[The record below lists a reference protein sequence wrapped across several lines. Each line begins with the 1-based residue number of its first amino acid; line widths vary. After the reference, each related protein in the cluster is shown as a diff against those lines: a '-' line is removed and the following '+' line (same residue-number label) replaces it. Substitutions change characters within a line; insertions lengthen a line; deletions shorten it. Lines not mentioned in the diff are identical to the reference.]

1 MTGGTETDTRGTPN
15 NTEAHDAADNDNDNE
30 EVDMDVGRIWRDFE
44 LSTRPIHPDTR
55 AALDKRWADLPPH
68 ARTDNQLLG
77 RCAVGCEGTHGVFP
91 KCNLT
96 CSPCYHS
103 ADANKVR
110 IDGEHTVD
118 QVESQMRYL
127 RRQRGPRAHAQ
138 LIGGEV
144 SLLPAEDH
152 AAALLAMRAAGR
164 EPMSMTHGD
173 FDYDYLL
180 DVVLG
185 PDGKPRF
192 DKVSFAAH
200 FDSLMRGRRGA
211 VRPRSEAELNPF
223 REKFAQMF
231 IDLKRDHGVNRYL
244 AHNMTVTPSNVA
256 EVEQVTRDVLEM
268 PYDMMS
274 FQPAAFIGD
283 DRRWREDF
291 GEVTIDAVW
300 ERIEKGAGHKLP
312 WQATQFG
319 DPRCNRSTVGMRVD
333 GMFAPLLD
341 PDEPADIAARD
352 RFLAHHGGM
361 IFGDVPRGIL
371 AVKVV
376 RAVLAHPGDIP
387 PLIGLARR
395 VVRRAGGLRRML
407 RAARRKKLSFK
418 TFVVHNFMDAAQV
431 APAWELMEKGIESD
445 DPVLKETQERLG
457 SCMYAMSHPE
467 DGRLVPACVQHSVLD
482 PQENVEL
489 RRLLPLVGSGASPAV
504 VARPSGL
511 TAVRETRGR
520 AS

>member
-1 MTGGTETDTRGTPN
+1 MSFRRSLRE
-15 NTEAHDAADNDNDNE
+15 
-30 EVDMDVGRIWRDFE
+30 FE
-44 LSTRPIHPDTR
+44 LATRPIHPESK
-55 AALDKRWADLPPH
+55 AALEKRWRELPPH
-68 ARTDNQLLG
+68 AQTDNQLLG

-110 IDGEHTVD
+110 IDGAHTVD
-118 QVESQMRYL
+118 NVDEQMRYL
-127 RRQRGPRAHAQ
+127 RRIRGPRAHAQ

-144 SLLPAEDH
+144 SLLPAADH
-152 AAALLAMRAAGR
+152 AAALLAMRAQGR

-180 DVVLG
+180 DVVLDAEG
-185 PDGKPRF
+185 RPRF

-211 VRPRSEAELNPF
+211 VRPRSEVELHPF
-223 REKFAQMF
+223 REEFARMF
-231 IDLKRDHGVNRYL
+231 VDLKRDHGVNRYL
-244 AHNMTVTPSNVA
+244 AHNMTVTPSNVD
-256 EVEQVTRDVLEM
+256 EVEEVTRAVLEM

-291 GEVTIDAVW
+291 GEVTIDKVW
-300 ERIEKGAGHKLP
+300 ERIEKGAGQKLP

-319 DPRCNRSTVGMRVD
+319 DPRCNRSTVGVRVD
-333 GMFAPLLD
+333 GVFAALLD
-341 PDEPADIAARD
+341 PEDPKDIAARD

-361 IFGDVPRGIL
+361 VFGDVPRL
-371 AVKVV
+371 
-376 RAVLAHPGDIP
+376 VLAFKVARAALTHPGDIP

-407 RAARRKKLSFK
+407 RAARRGKLSFK
-418 TFVVHNFMDAAQV
+418 TFVVHNFMDAEQV
-431 APAWELMEKGIESD
+431 APAWELMEKGVVAD

-457 SCMYAMSHPE
+457 SCMYAMAHPE

-482 PQENVEL
+482 PLENIEL
-489 RRLLPLVGSGASPAV
+489 RRVLPLVGAGAAGAVTPAV
-504 VARPSGL
+504 VSRPSGL
-511 TAVRETRGR
+511 TAVRSTGR
-520 AS
+520 ASA

>member
-1 MTGGTETDTRGTPN
+1 MGLATTLKR
-15 NTEAHDAADNDNDNE
+15 
-30 EVDMDVGRIWRDFE
+30 WE
-44 LSTRPIHPDTR
+44 LDTRPIHPETR
-55 AALDKRWADLPPH
+55 RALAVRWAELPEH
-68 ARTDNQLLG
+68 AKTPNQLLG

-110 IDGEHTVD
+110 IDGDHTVD
-118 QVESQMRYL
+118 NVASQMSYL
-127 RRQRGPRAHAQ
+127 RQVRGPRAHAQ

-152 AAALLAMRAAGR
+152 AQALLAMRDAGR

-173 FDYDYLL
+173 FEYDYLL
-180 DVVLG
+180 DLVL
-185 PDGKPRF
+185 DEEGKPRF

-231 IDLKRDHGVNRYL
+231 IDLKRDHGVGSYL
-244 AHNMTVTPSNVA
+244 AHNMTVTPSNVD
-256 EVEQVTRDVLEM
+256 EVEQVTRDVLDM
-268 PYDMMS
+268 PFDMMS

-300 ERIEKGAGHKLP
+300 ERIERGAGQKLP

-319 DPRCNRSTVGMRVD
+319 DPRCNRSTVGVRV
-333 GMFAPLLD
+333 GGSFAPLLD
-341 PDEPADIAARD
+341 PDDPKDIAARD
-352 RFLAHHGGM
+352 RFLAHFGGM
-361 IFGDVPRGIL
+361 IFGGIPKSTL
-371 AVKVV
+371 VVKVI
-376 RAVLAHPGDIP
+376 RAIAAHPGDIP
-387 PLIGLARR
+387 PLIGLGRR
-395 VVRRAGGLRRML
+395 VVRRAGGLRRL
-407 RAARRKKLSFK
+407 IREARKGAVSFK
-418 TFVVHNFMDAAQV
+418 TFVIHNFMDAEQV
-431 APAWELMEKGIESD
+431 APAWEMMQNGVVAD
-445 DPVLKETQERLG
+445 DPLLKETQERLG
-457 SCMYAMSHPE
+457 ACMYAMSHPE

-482 PQENVEL
+482 PIENIEL
-489 RRLLPLVGSGASPAV
+489 RRLLPLPSLRDGAEPQVVSRPA
-504 VARPSGL
+504 GL
-511 TAVRETRGR
+511 TAVRTTGAAQPA